1 MAERSAVDRSTAIQG
16 SDWLAANGL
25 QRFGRRIGAA
35 VRIAA
40 DWSVANRTAA
50 VRTGL
55 WRFALRW

>member
-1 MAERSAVDRSTAIQG
+1 MAERSAVDRSTAVQG
-16 SDWLAANGL
+16 SDWLGL
-25 QRFGRRIGAA
+25 LRFGRRIGAA